1 MQIGIAWYK
10 KLLKMTLTW
19 TKKKI
24 MTHPKACYTDKIQFF
39 QIRIKF
45 FKKNTK
51 QVKINVC
58 RKLNLK

>member
-45 FKKNTK
+45 FKKNT
-51 QVKINVC
+51 
-58 RKLNLK
+58 